1 MYLPVLLINRFG
13 WPGFLAF
20 AAPNIIGCSTMAFVL
35 SRRGGQQSAR
45 VCSEASVATH
55 KRMMVAFS
63 LVTIAYQVFFAV
75 WLVSELIP
83 RMSQPQWAPLTVGA
97 VVCLL
102 GMVFGFLSDRDWL
115 ALAIVTYLIS
125 LAAILAIGTG
135 GFDRVP
141 MTGSLAPQKLWWL
154 LPTLCFGF
162 LLCPYLDL
170 TFHRAVQAS
179 SQPRVSFVLFGIA
192 FAIMLGLTVM
202 LWFSPDVWY
211 RRLTAQLA
219 VGHVLA
225 QLIFTIGAHAREVRL
240 SGMFDSAGRRTAAML
255 APLIAVPALPIARL
269 LLDESVAGEWTY
281 LTFLACY
288 GLLFPAYVIVA
299 MATGSPLR
307 SRTAWLAFAGLIVL
321 GAPLYAKGFL
331 FGQTPWLVPPVAVFL
346 AWGML
351 RRE

>member
-1 MYLPVLLINRFG
+1 MYLPVLLIDRFG
-13 WPGFLAF
+13 WPGFAAF
-20 AAPNIIGCSTMAFVL
+20 AVPNVFGCSAMGFVL
-35 SRRGGQQSAR
+35 SRRGTTPSAR
-45 VCSEASVATH
+45 ERSQASLAKH
-55 KRMMVAFS
+55 RRMMVAFS

-83 RMSQPQWAPLTVGA
+83 RMSQPQWAPLTVGV

-102 GMVFGFLSDRDWL
+102 GMLFGLLNDRDWL
-115 ALAIVTYLIS
+115 GLAIVTYLIS
-125 LAAILAIGTG
+125 LAAIIAIGTG

-141 MTGSLAPQKLWWL
+141 MSGSLAPQKLWWL

-179 SQPRVSFVLFGIA
+179 SQPRVSFAIFGIA
-192 FAIMLGLTVM
+192 FAIMLGLTAM

-225 QLIFTIGAHAREVRL
+225 QLIFTIGAHMREVRL
-240 SGMFDSAGRRTAAML
+240 SGVFENAARRIATML
-255 APLIAVPALPIARL
+255 APLLAAAALLIARL
-269 LLDESVAGEWTY
+269 MLDETLAGEWTY
-281 LTFLACY
+281 LAFLSCY

-307 SRTAWLAFAGLIVL
+307 SRAAWLAFAALIVL
-321 GAPLYAKGFL
+321 GMPLYAKGFL
-331 FGQTPWLVPPVAVFL
+331 YDQTPWLVPPVVAFL
-346 AWGML
+346 AWGLL
-351 RRE
+351 RRK